1 MKRTFIT
8 NLTVSVV
15 TIAALLALVAPVK
28 DNSNKGGDDYN
39 YGISTYADDEE
50 LFDFIKSE

>member
-15 TIAALLALVAPVK
+15 TIAALLALVAPIK

-39 YGISTYADDEE
+39 YGISTYSDDEPTY
-50 LFDFIKSE
+50 DIIKDI

>member
-1 MKRTFIT
+1 MKRIVT

-15 TIAALLALVAPVK
+15 TIAALLTLVAPVK

-39 YGISTYADDEE
+39 YGISTYADDEPI
-50 LFDFIKSE
+50 LDIIKNR

>member
-1 MKRTFIT
+1 MKRIVT

-39 YGISTYADDEE
+39 YGISTYSDGDP
-50 LFDFIKSE
+50 LYGYIKDR

>member
-1 MKRTFIT
+1 MKRIVT

-15 TIAALLALVAPVK
+15 TIAALLTLVAPIK

-39 YGISTYADDEE
+39 YGISTYSDDEPTY
-50 LFDFIKSE
+50 DDIKSE